1 MGRKDC
7 KTIKTKVTMVLQDY
21 KIDGE
26 YICISKKE
34 LKELRGHYHQLTV
47 QYYKEGDSWRS
58 TFYAG
63 KRDVY
68 IDILKMFEPLM
79 G

>member
-1 MGRKDC
+1 
-7 KTIKTKVTMVLQDY
+7 MVLQDY

-34 LKELRGHYHQLTV
+34 LEKMEEYYWEMMLEEFGKEDNGMGEH
-47 QYYKEGDSWRS
+47 
-58 TFYAG
+58 YAG
-63 KRDVY
+63 KRDMVL
-68 IDILKMFEPLM
+68 DILKMFEPLM